1 MRRRRPLMR
10 AAVIGGTAAYA
21 GNRMA
26 KSSQREADQSAQI
39 AELQEQQQQQ
49 QYAAPA
55 PAAPAQEDSVEKLK
69 QLKGLLDQG
78 VLTQAE
84 FDLEK
89 QKILQN
95 M

>member
-1 MRRRRPLMR
+1 MR

-26 KSSQREADQSAQI
+26 KSSQREADQNAQI
-39 AELQEQQQQQ
+39 EELQQQQDAQQQQQ
-49 QYAAPA
+49 QYAPPA
-55 PAAPAQEDSVEKLK
+55 AAAPAQEDSIERLK
-69 QLKGLLDQG
+69 QLKDLLDQG

>member
-1 MRRRRPLMR
+1 MR

-26 KSSQREADQSAQI
+26 KSSQREADQNAQI
-39 AELQEQQQQQ
+39 AELQQQQDAQQQQQ
-49 QYAAPA
+49 QYAPPA
-55 PAAPAQEDSVEKLK
+55 AAAPAQEDSIERLK
-69 QLKGLLDQG
+69 QLKDLLDQG